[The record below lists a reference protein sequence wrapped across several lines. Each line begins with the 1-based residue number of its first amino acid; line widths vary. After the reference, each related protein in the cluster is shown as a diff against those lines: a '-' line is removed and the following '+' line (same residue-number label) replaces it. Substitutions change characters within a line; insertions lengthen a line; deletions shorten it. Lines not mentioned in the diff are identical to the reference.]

1 MALQSKENDFIIFQ
15 IIYNNCSM
23 KHFHK
28 LALLT
33 SIFALS
39 LASCSNK
46 TRLECFET
54 SDTADPVSGMCY
66 QIGRKD
72 VIENFYVLAN
82 PINPDADPK
91 DYQYDFTWRDDMRV
105 EHISFVEGLEGKRV
119 ISFLKL
125 NSHSLKLQIDS
136 TLSNPKATSGYV
148 KISHLAFDALS
159 ERAKTANLYAY
170 VAIGDD
176 HGLVEKPSQ
185 NQTNE

>member
-1 MALQSKENDFIIFQ
+1 MRHLNI
-15 IIYNNCSM
+15 
-23 KHFHK
+23 

-39 LASCSNK
+39 LTSCSNK

-54 SDTADPVSGMCY
+54 SDAADAVSGKCY
-66 QIGRKD
+66 QVTRKD
-72 VIENFYVLAN
+72 VIENFYILGM
-82 PINPDADPK
+82 PTNPDANPN

-105 EHISFVEGLEGKRV
+105 EHISLVEGLEGKRI

-125 NSHSLKLQIDS
+125 NSHSLKIQIDS
-136 TLSNPKATSGYV
+136 TLSNPKATFGYV
-148 KISHLAFDALS
+148 KISHLAFDAIS
-159 ERAKTANLYAY
+159 ERAKNANLYAY

-185 NQTNE
+185 NQANE